1 MITQAQQRKMNILLA
16 YDGSKHAQAAV
27 ELIRSLPLPQHSSLY
42 MLGVLSPRES
52 SNHAIL
58 EASLDHMTSSIQSP
72 ELDVE
77 SEVTVG
83 DPAET
88 ILNYTEK
95 IDPDMLVVGAKGLRA
110 TLGILLGGV
119 AQQIIEYANI
129 PVLVVR
135 APFNGIKKILLVTDG
150 SPCSETAINYL
161 AGKIS
166 PEGIFLGEQFPLPL
180 SVEVI
185 VLHVLPPAPSADLLA
200 RNWPMGPELIPA
212 TTFDV
217 SYENSFLEEEQATGQ
232 ALVDKLVL
240 HLEMSGIPA
249 TGVILRGDAATEI
262 IDYANAHQVDMVVAG
277 SRGLSAV
284 KGWWLGSVSRKL
296 VHYAGC
302 SVMIVKGLP
311 HCTKIHESEDMT

>member
-1 MITQAQQRKMNILLA
+1 MVTQVQQRKMNILLA
-16 YDGSKHAQAAV
+16 YDGSKHAQAAADLV
-27 ELIRSLPLPQHSSLY
+27 RSLPLPHHSSLY
-42 MLGVLSPRES
+42 LLGVLSPRES

-58 EASLDHMTSSIQSP
+58 EASLEHMTSSIQSP
-72 ELDVE
+72 ELAVE

-95 IDPDMLVVGAKGLRA
+95 LDPDLLVVGAKGLRA

-119 AQQIIEYANI
+119 AQQIIEYASL

-135 APFNGIKKILLVTDG
+135 APFKQLKKLLLVTDG
-150 SPCSETAINYL
+150 SRCSAAAIDYL

-166 PEGIFLGEQFPLPL
+166 PEGVFLGEQFPLPL
-180 SVEVI
+180 SVEVD

-200 RNWPMGPELIPA
+200 RNWPMGPELIPT
-212 TTFDV
+212 TTFDIA
-217 SYENSFLEEEQATGQ
+217 YENSFLEEEQAAGQ

-240 HLEMSGIPA
+240 RLEMSGIPA
-249 TGVILRGDAATEI
+249 TGVLLRGDAATEI
-262 IDYANAHQVDMVVAG
+262 IEYAKAHQIDLVVAG

-284 KGWWLGSVSRKL
+284 KSWWLGSVSRKL

-302 SVMIVKGLP
+302 SVLIVKGLP
-311 HCTKIHESEDMT
+311 HCAKPQEPEDMS